1 MRSINGSFLR
11 VIILRDA
18 DSNDP
23 NEAFNGLKSSIDN
36 FIDDPNRFPLHK
48 PSITCSKG
56 SNVGQFAS
64 YNCML
69 KYENGDVALKF
80 IIMVP
85 SLESFLS
92 KYGYINDKDNLNK
105 AIDGALND
113 LTSVSMLN
121 SVKRLFDPCLN

>member
-1 MRSINGSFLR
+1 M
-11 VIILRDA
+11 
-18 DSNDP
+18 
-23 NEAFNGLKSSIDN
+23 
-36 FIDDPNRFPLHK
+36 
-48 PSITCSKG
+48 
-56 SNVGQFAS
+56 GQLAS